1 MPVYTVAEYRV
12 NAKAVDKVKKAVK
25 ELVRSVKA
33 NEPRTGSIAAEQA
46 EAARTAVLDI
56 PQRRTTHPLFSESIL
71 PIINEDRLC
80 SGTVI
85 FGDENQSRC
94 RTVKGDETMINPLSI
109 SAAPGMIPKTEMD
122 PVKVRTEVKAEKMQG
137 SSAELPDSVQLS
149 RPAQA
154 RALRQAGQSI
164 PQIAI
169 KLGLAIPTVAAFF
182 EE

>member
-1 MPVYTVAEYRV
+1 
-12 NAKAVDKVKKAVK
+12 
-25 ELVRSVKA
+25 
-33 NEPRTGSIAAEQA
+33 
-46 EAARTAVLDI
+46 
-56 PQRRTTHPLFSESIL
+56 
-71 PIINEDRLC
+71 
-80 SGTVI
+80 
-85 FGDENQSRC
+85 
-94 RTVKGDETMINPLSI
+94 MINPLSL
-109 SAAPGMIPKTEMD
+109 SAAPGMTPKAEMD

-137 SSAELPDSVQLS
+137 RYAEVPAKLETPIKDGVQLS

>member
-1 MPVYTVAEYRV
+1 
-12 NAKAVDKVKKAVK
+12 
-25 ELVRSVKA
+25 
-33 NEPRTGSIAAEQA
+33 
-46 EAARTAVLDI
+46 
-56 PQRRTTHPLFSESIL
+56 
-71 PIINEDRLC
+71 
-80 SGTVI
+80 
-85 FGDENQSRC
+85 
-94 RTVKGDETMINPLSI
+94 MINPLSI